1 MLLSVFSPLAVEAR
15 ANDAEEAVAACR
27 IHENDGR
34 FAIAQL
40 IAHLGE
46 ELPRL
51 EKLFAVHGLACGELS
66 RKPSLQPIT
75 RKEGILWTVQ
85 PASAREAK
93 AGCGVGAVVQARK
106 SFEARV

>member
-1 MLLSVFSPLAVEAR
+1 M
-15 ANDAEEAVAACR
+15 AACR

-40 IAHLGE
+40 IAHLCE
-46 ELPRL
+46 KFPRL

-66 RKPSLQPIT
+66 RQPSLQPIT

-106 SFEARV
+106 SFKARV